1 MEQEFNLFKQSYGD
15 MSFIEVRP
23 TIGSNGEIN
32 FPRKKDYMN
41 AWKLTVEYSTAR
53 HYFGVYFTGM
63 SQVGTGN
70 WVVLPDNQNA

>member
-32 FPRKKDYMN
+32 FLGSSPSKIAQLGTTSEYISQECPRLAPETGSFYLIIKMH
-41 AWKLTVEYSTAR
+41 ST
-53 HYFGVYFTGM
+53 
-63 SQVGTGN
+63 SN
-70 WVVLPDNQNA
+70 